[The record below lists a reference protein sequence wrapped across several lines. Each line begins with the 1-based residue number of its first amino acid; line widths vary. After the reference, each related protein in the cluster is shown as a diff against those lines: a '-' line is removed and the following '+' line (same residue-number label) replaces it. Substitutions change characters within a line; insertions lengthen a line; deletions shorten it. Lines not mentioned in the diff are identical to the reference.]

1 MLELSIEN
9 IIKPMKTQGK
19 TRVTG
24 SIGDQAIR
32 IDLDGLVIHYNGQG
46 LLLETIPGTYGGKRY
61 FFVCPD
67 CERHCRK
74 LFKASHAFACGSCQ
88 KVHQATLNRS
98 KTDCCYYWQLAFK
111 ECLKVNPEAR
121 HIHGYYSRDDF
132 PKRPKYMRLTKYL
145 YHWRRFHYYMDK
157 GDRYWL

>member
-1 MLELSIEN
+1 MLKLSIEN
-9 IIKPMKTQGK
+9 IIKSMKTQGK

-67 CERHCRK
+67 CERRCRK
-74 LFKASHAFACGSCQ
+74 LFKVSHALLVVLVRRFI
-88 KVHQATLNRS
+88 KPRS
-98 KTDCCYYWQLAFK
+98 I
-111 ECLKVNPEAR
+111 EAR
-121 HIHGYYSRDDF
+121 QTVATTGN
-132 PKRPKYMRLTKYL
+132 
-145 YHWRRFHYYMDK
+145 
-157 GDRYWL
+157 

>member
-61 FFVCPD
+61 F
-67 CERHCRK
+67 
-74 LFKASHAFACGSCQ
+74 SCVLTVRDVVGNYLRLLMPLLVVLVRRFI
-88 KVHQATLNRS
+88 KPHLI
-98 KTDCCYYWQLAFK
+98 
-111 ECLKVNPEAR
+111 EAR
-121 HIHGYYSRDDF
+121 QTVATTGN
-132 PKRPKYMRLTKYL
+132 
-145 YHWRRFHYYMDK
+145 
-157 GDRYWL
+157 